1 MDEANEI
8 KIVDLPPEELIQRF
22 KEGKVYLP
30 EHVELAMGNFFNV
43 GNLIALREM
52 TFRRAAEHV
61 DEQMLEYMHER
72 SIPGPWPVGERLL
85 VCIGNNRTLNER
97 LIRTGRRLA
106 TELKADWFALYVD
119 TAASNRLSKKARQ
132 EATRGLDMAAS
143 LGARASTTFGIS
155 ISEGVVRFARNNN
168 ITRIIVGRP
177 LRTAWQE
184 MIFGS
189 VADQIVRSGGAIDLI
204 VITEPTSQE
213 TMTRTRSAFQRQKF
227 RSAPHAYWYS
237 MFLVLSIS
245 LLGFL
250 IKPFIS
256 STNLVMFYLAGVVVS
271 AISWGLWPAI
281 FTSTIS
287 IFSFDFLFVPPT
299 VHLPDH

>member
-1 MDEANEI
+1 MRSW
-8 KIVDLPPEELIQRF
+8 PW
-22 KEGKVYLP
+22 GTSST
-30 EHVELAMGNFFNV
+30 V

-97 LIRTGRRLA
+97 LICTGRRLA

-184 MIFGS
+184 IIFGS

-204 VITEPTSQE
+204 VITEPTSQHWPE
-213 TMTRTRSAFQRQKF
+213 RGRWSKDQ
-227 RSAPHAYWYS
+227 
-237 MFLVLSIS
+237 
-245 LLGFL
+245 
-250 IKPFIS
+250 S
-256 STNLVMFYLAGVVVS
+256 SVRPLTHIGTVCSWSYRYR
-271 AISWGLWPAI
+271 SWGSL
-281 FTSTIS
+281 SNLS
-287 IFSFDFLFVPPT
+287 SPP
-299 VHLPDH
+299 LIW